1 MGEYILYVIFVF
13 VPIGGAMAY
22 LLYKDG
28 LPRKYINI
36 ILILSLLIILSFPI
50 SMERLG
56 GLASLII
63 YVLLVAFISWYI
75 LNGRAGDLAMLIS
88 RLSEGEQLFNNL
100 KKNDSSVVP
109 DVNKISVDDEP
120 RLTEA
125 IEEMPEK
132 EETPEEKIELEISP
146 EEKKEEISVP
156 EADISTDEGLEP
168 DPSLIDLPVAASDE
182 EDEELE
188 SDETGTSIEAEE
200 KAVETQIVTDVDVTP
215 EADFTPEAI
224 LEEKETEEYLPEETT
239 SLEDTVLQPD
249 IDVQAE
255 PSIQETVEPVFVDSD
270 SDEAEEIEEVEESEM
285 SEKQKEQADITAV
298 SQVQLLELIDNGFA
312 CRDSNRE
319 EAARCFEAAWQI
331 TSAYELKHLLTLE
344 LFEIYKECGWYSKAR
359 EILDSFI
366 VLPGHKSDIINEIN
380 YQIDYIS
387 LLTAELERLG
397 ISDLPISR
405 VPRWVR
411 LKVDGEMNPPGV

>member
-132 EETPEEKIELEISP
+132 
-146 EEKKEEISVP
+146 KKP
-156 EADISTDEGLEP
+156 
-168 DPSLIDLPVAASDE
+168 
-182 EDEELE
+182 
-188 SDETGTSIEAEE
+188 
-200 KAVETQIVTDVDVTP
+200 
-215 EADFTPEAI
+215 
-224 LEEKETEEYLPEETT
+224 
-239 SLEDTVLQPD
+239 
-249 IDVQAE
+249 
-255 PSIQETVEPVFVDSD
+255 
-270 SDEAEEIEEVEESEM
+270 
-285 SEKQKEQADITAV
+285 QKKKLNLRLA
-298 SQVQLLELIDNGFA
+298 
-312 CRDSNRE
+312 
-319 EAARCFEAAWQI
+319 
-331 TSAYELKHLLTLE
+331 LKRKRGNIRTRGR
-344 LFEIYKECGWYSKAR
+344 Y
-359 EILDSFI
+359 
-366 VLPGHKSDIINEIN
+366 
-380 YQIDYIS
+380 
-387 LLTAELERLG
+387 
-397 ISDLPISR
+397 
-405 VPRWVR
+405 
-411 LKVDGEMNPPGV
+411 